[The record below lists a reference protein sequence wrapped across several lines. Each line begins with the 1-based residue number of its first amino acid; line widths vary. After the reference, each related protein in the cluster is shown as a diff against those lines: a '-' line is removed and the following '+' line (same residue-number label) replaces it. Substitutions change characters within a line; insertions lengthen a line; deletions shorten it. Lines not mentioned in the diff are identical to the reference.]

1 MIANKTKPIVLV
13 LLVFIFFGCWQNTEK
28 TSYNQQF
35 LSEKSELIALGAYP
49 DYYYNLANEL
59 NNAGRTDLAIEAYQN
74 CITTG
79 ASQTFVEDAMFN
91 LSMLYF
97 NKEQDSLAYPLMDS
111 LIQRKYTWLK
121 WYKNLNN
128 PYAKKPTYLLKLS
141 KIDSLSELIKN
152 PENCSFHYQDVS
164 NFITAF
170 NKSETNWANAPSYF
184 YNEYF
189 SKASKAL
196 FFYQKFKIQS
206 SSHQFAYRVEDKKA
220 YFRSVIPNLEQLGTQ
235 EPFLREYFNKFEH
248 LYPDAVFPDVYYTVG
263 CFNAGGTSSPFGL
276 IIGTEMHT
284 KMKDSD
290 LSNFNN
296 WEKKV
301 VRDFSNL
308 PLITIHELVHI
319 QQNNN
324 YNNLLGNAIYE
335 GAADFISSLV
345 CGSHINEYVH
355 DWANKNEK
363 EIWDEFE
370 KEMYKENTENWIG
383 NADRA
388 KDKPADL
395 GYFVGFK
402 ICESYYNKQ
411 TDKKKA
417 IKDILTITDWN
428 EFYLKSGY
436 MN

>member
-1 MIANKTKPIVLV
+1 MKKKLTLV
-13 LLVFIFFGCWQNTEK
+13 LLASILLSSCSEH
-28 TSYNQQF
+28 
-35 LSEKSELIALGAYP
+35 SEKPPTGKQIIQDEYSELIAFGSYP

-59 NNAGRTDLAIEAYQN
+59 NNAGRTELAVEAYQN
-74 CITTG
+74 CIKTSG
-79 ASQTFVEDAMFN
+79 SQTFIEDAMFN

-97 NKEQDSLAYPLMDS
+97 DTKQDSLAYPLIDS
-111 LIQRKYTWLK
+111 LVNRKYTWLK
-121 WYKNLNN
+121 WYKDSENSFSQD
-128 PYAKKPTYLLKLS
+128 PEYLS
-141 KIDSLSELIKN
+141 KIEKIDSIQALINN
-152 PENCSFHYQDVS
+152 PINCTFHYQDVS
-164 NFITAF
+164 NFIAAF
-170 NKSETNWANAPSYF
+170 SKSKTNWLHAPPSF
-184 YNEYF
+184 YHDYF

-220 YFRSVIPNLEQLGTQ
+220 YFQSIIPNLEQLNSQ
-235 EPFLREYFNKFEH
+235 EKVLRTYFNEFEQ
-248 LYPDAVFPDVYYTVG
+248 LYPDAVFPDVYFVVG

-276 IIGTEMHT
+276 IIGAEMHA
-284 KMKDSD
+284 KMEDSD
-290 LSNFNN
+290 LSSFNN
-296 WEKKV
+296 WEKNV
-301 VRDFSNL
+301 VRNFSNL

-324 YNNLLGNAIYE
+324 HTNLLGNAIYE
-335 GAADFISSLV
+335 GAADFVSSLV
-345 CGSHINEYVH
+345 CGSHINQHVH
-355 DWANKNEK
+355 NWAIDKEK

-370 KEMYKENTENWIG
+370 KEMYKESTQNWIG

-395 GYFVGFK
+395 GYYVGFK

-417 IKDILTITDWN
+417 IRDILTITDWN

-436 MN
+436 MK

>member
-1 MIANKTKPIVLV
+1 MKKTLIIM
-13 LLVFIFFGCWQNTEK
+13 LLTTILLSSCNEHSKKQ
-28 TSYNQQF
+28 TSDKQIIENEY
-35 LSEKSELIALGAYP
+35 SELIALGSYP
-49 DYYYNLANEL
+49 NYYYNLANEL
-59 NNAGRTDLAIEAYQN
+59 NNAGRPELAIEAYQN
-74 CITTG
+74 CIKTSN
-79 ASQTFVEDAMFN
+79 SQTFIEDAMFN
-91 LSMLYF
+91 LSMLYLDT
-97 NKEQDSLAYPLMDS
+97 KQDSLAYPLMDS
-111 LIQRKYTWLK
+111 LINRKYTWLN
-121 WYKNLNN
+121 WYKNSDN
-128 PYAKKPTYLLKLS
+128 PYSEQPEYVSKLS
-141 KIDSLSELIKN
+141 LIDSITHLKDNPKN
-152 PENCSFHYQDVS
+152 CNFHYQDVF

-170 NKSETNWANAPSYF
+170 NKSRSNWSNSPSYF
-184 YNEYF
+184 YNDYF

-196 FFYQKFKIQS
+196 FYYQKFKIQS
-206 SSHQFAYRVEDKKA
+206 SSHQFAYRIEDKKE
-220 YFRSVIPNLEQLGTQ
+220 YFKSIIPNLEQLYTQ
-235 EPFLREYFNKFEH
+235 EKTLRNYFNEFEK
-248 LYPDAVFPDVYYTVG
+248 LYIDAVFPDIYYTVG

-276 IIGTEMHT
+276 IIGAEMHT

-345 CGSHINEYVH
+345 CGSHINQYVH
-355 DWANKNEK
+355 EWANKNEK
-363 EIWDEFE
+363 EVWNEF
-370 KEMYKENTENWIG
+370 KMDMYGENTQNWIG

-395 GYFVGFK
+395 GYYIGFR
-402 ICESYYNKQ
+402 ICESYYEKQ

-417 IKDILTITDWN
+417 IKDIITITDWN
-428 EFYLKSGY
+428 QFYLKSGY

>member
-1 MIANKTKPIVLV
+1 MKTKHNLISLIVI
-13 LLVFIFFGCWQNTEK
+13 LLSSCA
-28 TSYNQQF
+28 QQ
-35 LSEKSELIALGAYP
+35 SEKKTATSQDFQNEKAELIALGSYP

-59 NNAGRTDLAIEAYQN
+59 NNAGRTNLAIEAYQN
-74 CITTG
+74 CIKTS

-97 NKEQDSLAYPLMDS
+97 ETEQDSLAYTLMDS
-111 LIQRKYTWLK
+111 LLHRKYTWLK
-121 WYKNLNN
+121 WYKNSEESFSKN
-128 PYAKKPTYLLKLS
+128 PTYLSKLS
-141 KIDSLSELIKN
+141 KIDSLTELKN
-152 PENCSFHYQDVS
+152 NPKNCIFHYQDVS
-164 NFITAF
+164 NFINAF
-170 NKSETNWANAPSYF
+170 NKCETNWANAPSYF
-184 YNEYF
+184 YNDYF
-189 SKASKAL
+189 SKASNAL

-206 SSHQFAYRVEDKKA
+206 SSHQFAYRVEDKKE
-220 YFRSVIPNLEQLGTQ
+220 YFRSIIPNLKQLSTQ
-235 EPFLREYFNKFEH
+235 ENSIRDYFIKFEQ
-248 LYPDAVFPDVYYTVG
+248 LYPDAVFPDIYYTVG

-276 IIGTEMHT
+276 IIGTEMHA
-284 KMKDSD
+284 KRKDSD
-290 LSNFNN
+290 LTNFTN

-301 VRDFSNL
+301 VRDLSNL

-324 YNNLLGNAIYE
+324 YSNLLGNAIYE

-345 CGSHINEYVH
+345 CGTHINQYVH

-363 EIWDEFE
+363 EVWNEFE
-370 KEMYKENTENWIG
+370 KEMYGENTRNWIG

-395 GYFVGFK
+395 GYYVGFK

-417 IKDILTITDWN
+417 IKEILTITNWD
-428 EFYLKSGY
+428 EFYKRSAY
-436 MN
+436 MK